1 MKRILIYL
9 VTTFGL
15 TWTFWSIGIS
25 GPVVM
30 GMPVAELAAAGLGMF
45 GPSAGVLAVWIVTR
59 SEGGLDL
66 PLHPRFQGNGRW
78 YLTAWFAP
86 ALAVLLGGI
95 LYFGLFRSQF
105 DPSMGYMRAFSGAA
119 AQAYS
124 NGQIRGMAALQIVV
138 AVFMGPFLN
147 VAAGAGEELGWRGL
161 LYPALRRRLT
171 PVPACLLGGVIW
183 GVWHAPMTV
192 RGHNYGLGYA
202 GFPWMGVVMMCV
214 FCTAVGTLLH
224 ALTER
229 CGSIWPAALAHGG
242 LNAVISAPMMFLPSA
257 EAGSRLLGPTV
268 AGLVGGVPLLLVAAA
283 WLTVKCRPSGE
294 NTGKIAGNG
303 A

>member
-1 MKRILIYL
+1 
-9 VTTFGL
+9 
-15 TWTFWSIGIS
+15 
-25 GPVVM
+25 
-30 GMPVAELAAAGLGMF
+30 
-45 GPSAGVLAVWIVTR
+45 
-59 SEGGLDL
+59 
-66 PLHPRFQGNGRW
+66 
-78 YLTAWFAP
+78 
-86 ALAVLLGGI
+86 
-95 LYFGLFRSQF
+95 
-105 DPSMGYMRAFSGAA
+105 
-119 AQAYS
+119 
-124 NGQIRGMAALQIVV
+124 MAALQIVV

-161 LYPALRRRLT
+161 LYPALRRRLA

-192 RGHNYGLGYA
+192 RGHNYGLDYA

-242 LNAVISAPMMFLPSA
+242 LNAMISAPMMFLPSA

-268 AGLVGGVPLLLVAAA
+268 AGLVGGVPLLLAAAA